1 MGKSSRNH
9 AGTSR
14 NHEWRTFGLGFL
26 LVAVF
31 MENFPYSPPFFFS
44 HIQRGWWDWAWLK
57 TIHRTHQISLEIVFI
72 TFHWIVMKSKWIITY
87 TSFLAIIIWIVM
99 KKPNSGDRLL
109 FWIVIWKKKSGKT
122 FDPPIHMPCSKVT
135 SFFVSKAGFI
145 QWKFRPWVSDRFFDL
160 QMAGVPLIYT
170 IISSKNH

>member
-1 MGKSSRNH
+1 
-9 AGTSR
+9 
-14 NHEWRTFGLGFL
+14 
-26 LVAVF
+26 
-31 MENFPYSPPFFFS
+31 
-44 HIQRGWWDWAWLK
+44 
-57 TIHRTHQISLEIVFI
+57 
-72 TFHWIVMKSKWIITY
+72 MKSKWIITY

-109 FWIVIWKKKSGKT
+109 FWIVIWKKKFGKT